1 MTSHILKSYDEELDQ
16 LKTMVSQMGGL
27 AEEQL
32 DKALR
37 ALNGGDVKLIEE
49 VETSDTILDQMER
62 DVEQL
67 SMTMFARR
75 APLADDLR
83 EIVAA
88 IKMTTLI
95 ERMGDHAKNIGKRA
109 RDMINEGAFTVPPL
123 LTTMADEARGM
134 ISNVMDAY
142 VRRDADAA
150 IAVWEHDEHLD
161 SLHSAAS
168 RDIISRMMEQPETL
182 NFMTHHLMIAK
193 NLERIGDQ
201 ATNVAE
207 LVHYAITGKE
217 LDQRMTS
224 GDGLQPALA
233 SDQKDD
239 Q

>member
-1 MTSHILKSYDEELDQ
+1 MTSHILKSYDQELDE

-32 DKALR
+32 DKAMR
-37 ALNGGDVKLIEE
+37 ALHSCDFDLVDEVVASDVQ
-49 VETSDTILDQMER
+49 LDQMER

-109 RDMINEGAFTVPPL
+109 RDMALEGPFTVPPL
-123 LTTMADEARGM
+123 LDSMANEAKM
-134 ISNVMDAY
+134 MVSNVIDAY

-150 IAVWEHDEHLD
+150 VDVWEHDEHLD

-168 RDIISRMMEQPETL
+168 RDILSRMMDAPETM

-207 LVHYAITGKE
+207 LVHYAITGRE
-217 LDQRMTS
+217 LDQRNTTS
-224 GDGLQPALA
+224 AP
-233 SDQKDD
+233 SITDD
-239 Q
+239 A